1 MRFLKG
7 AGNDDDDDDDNN
19 NPPPPAGMG
28 CCRWEDFLLLRGTLV
43 QPVASAMGGAPFS
56 SLIFAHLLIIL
67 SSRFAQATGSGV
79 GRNYGC

>member
-7 AGNDDDDDDDNN
+7 AGNDDDDDDDN
-19 NPPPPAGMG
+19 PPPAGMG
-28 CCRWEDFLLLRGTLV
+28 CCRWEDFLLFRGTLV
-43 QPVASAMGGAPFS
+43 QPVASAIGGAPFF

-67 SSRFAQATGSGV
+67 SSRFGEVTGSGV